1 MSIVSS
7 VAFVPRGF
15 AAEFPKT
22 YELDEAEY
30 ERINNISKLKLE
42 DARAQLENPENEQEK
57 SENSAGAQDQTASS
71 GAEVQTAEEMDDEL
85 KEYKLDNYDDEEEE
99 EEDDS
104 LAMFSNIKGVQYHE
118 NGENDP
124 YVTMNTQEE
133 EEMEREEMQI
143 YPTDNLLLAARTED
157 NLSHVEVYIYESQEE
172 NLYVHHDFLLPSF
185 PLCLEWLDY
194 KVGTSDD
201 TPGNYVAVGT
211 FDTEIEIWNLDV
223 VDAVYPAAVLGAN
236 AANSG
241 SNKKK
246 KKAPKVNPKTHTDA
260 ILALS
265 SNRNAH
271 NLLASGSADTSIK
284 LWNLSSCTCVKS
296 FTYHTDKV
304 SSLSWHPKMPS
315 VLLSGSYDKTARIAD
330 LRADAP
336 PLTLTIDSDV
346 ENVAWDPHNENN
358 FFVGSDAGI
367 LYYCDA
373 RDMSKPVWQLQAHD
387 GPISCLSVNPNVPSF
402 VATGSTDR
410 MVKLWNTSDHTPK
423 LIVSRDLDVG
433 RVFTCS
439 FVPDESISFH
449 LAASG
454 SKGLV
459 RVWDTA
465 TNSGVRRAFESR
477 IGKKSVAPKER
488 VVQLEDA
495 GANDESDEEDEEDD
509 EYEDIE
515 ANEDDDSADEI
526 QDQEMA

>member
-7 VAFVPRGF
+7 VAFVPRGY

-42 DARAQLENPENEQEK
+42 DARAQLENPDNEQEK
-57 SENSAGAQDQTASS
+57 SEDVATESKDQTASS
-71 GAEVQTAEEMDDEL
+71 TAGVQTAEEIDDEL
-85 KEYKLDNYDDEEEE
+85 KEYQLDNYDEEDEEEQ
-99 EEDDS
+99 DDS
-104 LAMFSNIKGVQYHE
+104 LSAFSNIKGIQYHE

-124 YVTMNTQEE
+124 YVTMDAQEE

-157 NLSHVEVYIYESQEE
+157 NMSHVEVYLYESEEE

-223 VDAVYPAAVLGAN
+223 VDAVYPAAVLGA
-236 AANSG
+236 SG
-241 SNKKK
+241 ASSTSTKKK
-246 KKAPKVNPKTHTDA
+246 KKAPKVNPETHTDA
-260 ILALS
+260 VLALS

-271 NLLASGSADTSIK
+271 NLLASGSADSSIK
-284 LWNLSSCTCVKS
+284 LWDLASCTCVKS

-330 LRADAP
+330 LRADAA
-336 PLTLTIDSDV
+336 PLTITIDSDV

-358 FFVGSDAGI
+358 FYIGSDAGI

-387 GPISCLSVNPNVPSF
+387 GPISCMSVNANIPNLI
-402 VATGSTDR
+402 ATGSTDR
-410 MVKLWNTSDHTPK
+410 MVKLWNTSDNTPK
-423 LIVSRDLDVG
+423 LAVSRDLDIG
-433 RVFTCS
+433 RVFTCA
-439 FVPDESISFH
+439 FIPDEPVAFQ

-465 TNSGVRRAFESR
+465 TNSGVRRAFDTRVNKDSA
-477 IGKKSVAPKER
+477 STKER

-495 GANDESDEEDEEDD
+495 AANDESDEDD

-515 ANEDDDSADEI
+515 ANDEDDDSADDVE
-526 QDQEMA
+526 DQEMA